1 MVVTLS
7 SPKWIVRLAKVT
19 LSLLTVFVVFDFF
32 QPVWVT
38 EATGIE
44 AKTLNSYRL
53 RRYLK
58 LDAKRIAREE
68 NLEQHVFQ
76 GKMRL
81 VSSSQSAHAALQQTP
96 VAPVEG
102 SPLVSAIP
110 LEFSDPAI
118 VHDSPT
124 SQAAETSAPLVLT
137 TKPSSSQSPF
147 KPYLHTNP
155 YKGTMYHMST
165 SIHPTKDLDKS
176 HYQLSSLWFVEQ
188 DGYDDWMGLH
198 VQARLPPSVSHLR
211 FACIYT
217 TADGN
222 QTEEVEA
229 MVTRQARDE
238 YLLVECQMP
247 SWTQGQMDTSASES
261 ARTSSMNL
269 IRNGSVELRSWF
281 DLGRCSI
288 EDTASASAHLAWRE
302 SACLEQSD
310 NHDTLIKQVMGP
322 VHTITTSDWSAA
334 APTNQLSICVSPVRL
349 QPSDEEEGMVPLK
362 NLVEWRVWHM
372 YQGVDSAHWYS
383 RDPKFHSWINQL
395 NHLLNLQDT
404 YLDAPVLSNQYASIA
419 KDYADQAVY
428 AADCLMRYGFQDK
441 FQAYIDLD
449 EFITIRQDPSRN
461 ATIHR
466 LDSLDDNI
474 GSIAADHT
482 YYGGELLDLSLP
494 YESDTFPPNGY
505 TRWDTLEKHDGF
517 RRQKS
522 IHRTSA
528 TKMLWVH
535 SSAGLGGYYMRK
547 DDTIS
552 SEDKDGSLEIVHN
565 RNNKP
570 DKLTFDIPVDHETID
585 SWKDT
590 WMDLARIL
598 DSSDLEPLHVF
609 RL

>member
-7 SPKWIVRLAKVT
+7 SPKWIVRLAKIT
-19 LSLLTVFVVFDFF
+19 LSLLTVLVVFDFF

-44 AKTLNSYRL
+44 AKTLNSYRF

-58 LDAKRIAREE
+58 LNAKRIAREE
-68 NLEQHVFQ
+68 NLEQHVFH
-76 GKMRL
+76 GKFRPAWI
-81 VSSSQSAHAALQQTP
+81 SQSAHATLSSTP
-96 VAPVEG
+96 AVLVEN
-102 SPLVSAIP
+102 SPSISSTP
-110 LEFSDPAI
+110 SESSYQSIIDN
-118 VHDSPT
+118 SPT
-124 SQAAETSAPLVLT
+124 SEGAETSNPLVLIT
-137 TKPSSSQSPF
+137 EPSSSQSPF
-147 KPYLHTNP
+147 RPYPHANP

-198 VQARLPPSVSHLR
+198 VQARLPPSVSHLK
-211 FACIYT
+211 FACVYT

-229 MVTRQARDE
+229 TVTRQARDE
-238 YLLVECQMP
+238 YLLIECQMP
-247 SWTQGQMDTSASES
+247 SWTQDQMDASASES
-261 ARTSSMNL
+261 ARTSSMNI
-269 IRNGSVELRSWF
+269 IRNGLVELKSWF

-288 EDTASASAHLAWRE
+288 EDTASDSPHLAWRE

-310 NHDTLIKQVMGP
+310 NHDTLIKQVTGP
-322 VHTITTSDWSAA
+322 VHTISASDWSPA
-334 APTNQLSICVSPVRL
+334 APTKQLSICVSPVRL
-349 QPSDEEEGMVPLK
+349 QPSDEEEGIVPLK
-362 NLVEWRVWHM
+362 NIVEWRVWHM
-372 YQGVDSAHWYS
+372 YQGVDSVHWYS
-383 RDPKFHSWINQL
+383 RDPKFHSWIIQL
-395 NHLLNLQDT
+395 NHLLNLRDT
-404 YLDAPVLSNQYASIA
+404 YLDAPVLSQQYASVA

-449 EFITIRQDPSRN
+449 EFIIIRQDPSRN
-461 ATIHR
+461 ATIRR
-466 LDSLDDNI
+466 LDSLEDNI

-482 YYGGELLDLSLP
+482 YYGGEPLDLSLP
-494 YESDTFPPNGY
+494 YDSDTFPPNAY

-552 SEDKDGSLEIVHN
+552 SEDEDGSLEILHN

-570 DKLTFDIPVDHETID
+570 DKLTFDIPVDAQTID

-590 WMDLARIL
+590 WTDLARIL
-598 DSSDLEPLHVF
+598 DSSDFEPLHVF

>member
-7 SPKWIVRLAKVT
+7 SPKWIVRLAKIA
-19 LSLLTVFVVFDFF
+19 LSLLTILVVVDFF

-38 EATGIE
+38 KGTGIE
-44 AKTLNSYRL
+44 AKTLDSYRL

-68 NLEQHVFQ
+68 NFEQHVFH
-76 GKMRL
+76 GKFRPA
-81 VSSSQSAHAALQQTP
+81 SISQSAPATLQSTP
-96 VAPVEG
+96 AVLVENFPPISSTPSESSYQSSIDH
-102 SPLVSAIP
+102 SPAS
-110 LEFSDPAI
+110 E
-118 VHDSPT
+118 
-124 SQAAETSAPLVLT
+124 AEETPNPLVLT

-147 KPYLHTNP
+147 KPYFHTSP

-188 DGYDDWMGLH
+188 DGYDDWMSLH
-198 VQARLPPSVSHLR
+198 VQARLPPSVAYLK
-211 FACIYT
+211 FACVYT
-217 TADGN
+217 TADHT
-222 QTEEVEA
+222 QMEELEA
-229 MVTRQARDE
+229 TVTNQARDE

-247 SWTQGQMDTSASES
+247 LWTQGEMDTSASES
-261 ARTSSMNL
+261 ARTAFMDL
-269 IRNGSVELRSWF
+269 IRNGQVELKSWY
-281 DLGRCSI
+281 DLGECAI
-288 EDTASASAHLAWRE
+288 EDTAFDSLYLAWRE

-310 NHDTLIKQVMGP
+310 NHDTLIKQVTGP
-322 VHTITTSDWSAA
+322 VHTISASDWSAA
-334 APTNQLSICVSPVRL
+334 APTDQLTICVSPVRL
-349 QPSDEEEGMVPLK
+349 QPSDEEEGIVPLK
-362 NLVEWRVWHM
+362 HLVEWRVWHM
-372 YQGVDSAHWYS
+372 YQGVDSVHWYS
-383 RDPKFHSWINQL
+383 RDPKFHSWIDQLNQL
-395 NHLLNLQDT
+395 LDLHDT
-404 YLDAPVLSNQYASIA
+404 YLDAPNLSQQYAFMA
-419 KDYADQAVY
+419 KDYADQAIY
-428 AADCLMRYGFQDK
+428 AADCLMRYGFEDK

-449 EFITIRQDPSRN
+449 EFITIRQNPSRN
-461 ATIHR
+461 ATIQR
-466 LDSLDDNI
+466 LESLDNNI

-482 YYGGELLDLSLP
+482 YYGGEPLDLSLP
-494 YESDTFPPNGY
+494 YESDTFPPNGH

-552 SEDKDGSLEIVHN
+552 SMDEDGSLEIVHN

-570 DKLTFDIPVDHETID
+570 DKLTFDIPVDHQTID
-585 SWKDT
+585 LWKDT

-598 DSSDLEPLHVF
+598 DSIDLEPLHVF